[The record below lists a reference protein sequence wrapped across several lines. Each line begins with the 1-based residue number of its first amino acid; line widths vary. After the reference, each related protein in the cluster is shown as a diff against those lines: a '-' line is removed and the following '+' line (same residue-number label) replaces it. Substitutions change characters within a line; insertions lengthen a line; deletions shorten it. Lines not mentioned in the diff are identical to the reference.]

1 LDKHI
6 LNWGYQE
13 TRESYLKVLQSG
25 DVVVS
30 TAVHEFYGV
39 AMLEAVYCGCYPLC
53 PNRLVYPE
61 IYPKEHLYSTPM
73 QLLKRLKRFC
83 QCPEK
88 FREEDKTQF
97 IELQPFLWKSVEE
110 EFFKIL
116 QN

>member
-1 LDKHI
+1 MHVCT
-6 LNWGYQE
+6 Y
-13 TRESYLKVLQSG
+13 R
-25 DVVVS
+25 
-30 TAVHEFYGV
+30 
-39 AMLEAVYCGCYPLC
+39 LEAVYCGCYPLC